1 MFFSFSCAIL
11 SNRRHRYV
19 EIETDMNS
27 TVKNTNNIIEG
38 SIWKPL
44 LAFFFPV
51 LLGTLFQQLYNTVD
65 AVIVGRFVGKE
76 ALAAVGGSSAQILN
90 LLIGFFTGVSSGATV
105 IISQYI
111 GAGDD
116 EDVSRAVHT
125 ALVVAV
131 AGGALMTA
139 LGIAMAPGML
149 RLMGTPEDTVAGSVS
164 YLRLVFI
171 SMIPGMVYNMGS
183 AILRAA
189 GDSRHPLYFLILCC
203 LVNVALDLLFVWGF
217 HMGVAGVAIATSIA
231 QLVSAVMVCGF
242 LYKSSESYRLVP
254 GQLRA
259 DKKLVRRTIRIG
271 LPTGIQAVLYSVSN
285 IIITASINSFGTDT
299 VAAWVAV
306 GKLDAL
312 NWLIMN
318 AFGISMMTFV
328 GQNFGARRY
337 DRVKS
342 SIRLCLAMAVGTA
355 ILLGLLFSF
364 GGRYGLLLF
373 TDDAS
378 VLDIAMVILLWLAPW
393 YWLYVPIEVISGGM
407 RGMGSTLVPTLIT
420 AAGICLLRVVWIF
433 IVVPFRHEVS
443 AVTVSYPITW
453 FLTALAFIFYYLH
466 FKKTHLAEA

>member
-1 MFFSFSCAIL
+1 MASA
-11 SNRRHRYV
+11 
-19 EIETDMNS
+19 
-27 TVKNTNNIIEG
+27 VKNTNTIIEG
-38 SIWKPL
+38 SIWRPL

-111 GAGDD
+111 GARDD
-116 EDVSRAVHT
+116 EGVSRAVHT

-139 LGIAMAPGML
+139 LGMAMAPGML
-149 RLMGTPEDTVAGSVS
+149 RLMGTPEDTMAGSIS

-171 SMIPGMVYNMGS
+171 SMIPGMIYNMGS

-203 LVNVALDLLFVWGF
+203 LANVALDLLFVWGF
-217 HMGVAGVAIATSIA
+217 HMGVAGVAIATSLA
-231 QLVSAVMVCGF
+231 QLISAVMVCAF
-242 LYKSSESYRLVP
+242 LAKSSESYRLVP
-254 GQLRA
+254 SLIRA
-259 DKKLVRRTIRIG
+259 DKRLVRRTIRIG

-312 NWLIMN
+312 NWLVMN

-342 SIRLCLAMAVGTA
+342 SLRLCLAMATGTA
-355 ILLGLLFSF
+355 IFMGLLFSF
-364 GGRYGLLLF
+364 GGRYCFLLF
-373 TDDAS
+373 TDDAA
-378 VLDIAMVILLWLAPW
+378 VLDIAMAILLWLAPW

-407 RGMGSTLVPTLIT
+407 RGMGSTLVPTFIT

-433 IVVPFRHEVS
+433 SVVPFRHEIS
-443 AVTVSYPITW
+443 AVTISYPLTW
-453 FLTALAFIFYYLH
+453 GLTALAFIVYYLR
-466 FKKTHLAEA
+466 FKKIHLAEN